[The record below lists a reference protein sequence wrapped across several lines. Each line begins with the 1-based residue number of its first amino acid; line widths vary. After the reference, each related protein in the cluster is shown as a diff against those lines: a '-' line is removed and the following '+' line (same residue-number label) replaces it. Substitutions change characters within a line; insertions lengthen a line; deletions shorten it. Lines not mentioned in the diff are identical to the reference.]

1 MSSTRIGENPPPFP
15 HVPETLRVDSFDPS
29 RPQGSIEPRAD
40 TAPYITPYLSL
51 RSRLSQIWINRWTV
65 LLILVLV
72 RTVILIAQLRE
83 NLADAEVQALA
94 ACDKVEGIGSAM
106 ASMPHYLSQGVN
118 ELVALGVEKSVHG
131 MVELL
136 DMVISGVENIII
148 FYINFLT
155 ATYTCLV
162 TAMIHGSLDVVANVT
177 ADATEAFNHL
187 INGTVTDISK
197 IANSLQKAINNMTSS
212 IEDSVFGSLIS
223 AIPKV
228 NFTKPIDELK
238 DFHLNSTG
246 FISGVQ
252 ELNDKL
258 PTFEEVQNLTET
270 AISYPF
276 EKLREALDEAYGN
289 YEFNKSAFPRAEL
302 QELTF
307 CSDNDSLNRFFTNLQ
322 EMVSKARVIFI
333 VILSLVAVGAMI
345 PMAWLE
351 IRRWRQQKQHAKL
364 VNQGQQ
370 DPMDVIYIASRP
382 YTASY
387 GIRFTKNMSAKK
399 QILVRWCI
407 AYATSPAALF
417 VLSLALSGFFACL
430 CQYIL
435 LKSVQQKTPALTQE
449 VGAFA
454 ENVVDSLRNV
464 SDNWAASANGVITD
478 LNDEI
483 NNDLL
488 GYVSNATQA
497 VNDTI
502 NVFVDKMQEGL
513 DAALNGTILL
523 GPIKSV
529 LHCVIGLKIESV
541 QKGLTWVHDHAHVDL
556 PLFPNDTF
564 SAGANSSLA
573 GDSGLHS
580 FLSSPSSAS
589 ADEVSGAVDHVTN
602 WLHSSLVQEA
612 LISLGI
618 FLVYVIVVLIGVIQ
632 TLVGLHTDERSR
644 AEGGIRYPTQEENA
658 RPTSNAPSARS
669 SWSRDPPPP
678 WEPTASSSSS
688 GAVGGSSSARD
699 ANNEKF
705 VYGASPTRPNMQSNN
720 PYDGYNEKNAF

>member
-1 MSSTRIGENPPPFP
+1 MSSFRTGENPPPFP

-29 RPQGSIEPRAD
+29 IPQRSIQPRAD

-65 LLILVLV
+65 LLIIVLA
-72 RTVILIAQLRE
+72 RTVVLIAQLRE
-83 NLADAEVQALA
+83 NLADAEVQALS
-94 ACDKVEGIGSAM
+94 ACTKVEGVGSAM

-118 ELVALGVEKSVHG
+118 ELVALGVETSVHG
-131 MVELL
+131 MMEML
-136 DMVISGVENIII
+136 DLVITGVENIII

-177 ADATEAFNHL
+177 ADATAAFNGL
-187 INGTVTDISK
+187 VNGTVADITK
-197 IANSLQKAINNMTSS
+197 IANALQKSITNMTNS
-212 IEDSVFGSLIS
+212 IEDSVFGNLIS
-223 AIPKV
+223 SIPKV

-238 DFHLNSTG
+238 HFQLNSTKFVG
-246 FISGVQ
+246 GVQ
-252 ELNDKL
+252 QLNKDL

-270 AISYPF
+270 AISFPF
-276 EKLREALDEAYGN
+276 EKLREVLNETYGK
-289 YEFNKSAFPRAEL
+289 YEFNKSAFPLAEL

-322 EMVSKARVIFI
+322 ELVSKARVIFI
-333 VILSLVAVGAMI
+333 VILSLVAVGVMI

-364 VNQGQQ
+364 INQSQQ

-387 GIRFTKNMSAKK
+387 GIRFTRNMSGQK

-417 VLSLALSGFFACL
+417 VLSLALSGFFACI

-464 SDNWAASANGVITD
+464 SDSWAASANGVITD

-488 GYVSNATQA
+488 GYVSNATGA

-502 NVFVDKMQEGL
+502 NTFVDKMQEGL

-529 LHCVIGLKIESV
+529 LHCVVGLKIESV

-564 SAGANSSLA
+564 SAGANSSLS
-573 GDSGLHS
+573 GDSDIHS

-602 WLHSSLVQEA
+602 WLHGNLVQEA
-612 LISLGI
+612 LISTGI
-618 FLVYVIVVLIGVIQ
+618 FLVYVIIVLIGVIQ
-632 TLVGLHTDERSR
+632 TLVGMNTHERGR
-644 AEGGIRYPTQEENA
+644 AEGGIRYPTQEYA
-658 RPTSNAPSARS
+658 RSNSPSVRS
-669 SWSRDPPPP
+669 SWSQDPPPP
-678 WEPTASSSSS
+678 WEPTTSS
-688 GAVGGSSSARD
+688 GAVGGSSSVGD

-705 VYGASPTRPNMQSNN
+705 IYGASPTKPSMRSNN
-720 PYDGYNEKNAF
+720 PYDGYNEKSGF